1 MCYMANCYTLRSPD
15 MLKPLLGRAALFVGA
30 AVSLFA
36 LTWLLTA
43 DQKLPHAFSR
53 IFLPFVIVVAA
64 VSLLLLWSTIVG
76 LLSRTRLWSPQWTFL
91 VAGLP
96 FYILGIWVF
105 FFSRLEMRPLGYV
118 RMLTMVAFGS
128 LSGHRAR
135 KKAYP
140 QFCDK
145 DSPSAPLPPPTLF
158 PK

>member
-15 MLKPLLGRAALFVGA
+15 MLKSLLGRAALFVGA

-43 DQKLPHAFSR
+43 DQKLPYAFSR
-53 IFLPFVIVVAA
+53 IFLPLVIVVAA

-76 LLSRTRLWSPQWTFL
+76 LLSRTRLWSPPWTFL
-91 VAGLP
+91 VAGMP

-118 RMLTMVAFGS
+118 RMLTMVAFGFP
-128 LSGHRAR
+128 SGHRAR

-145 DSPSAPLPPPTLF
+145 DSPSATLPPPTLF